1 MVVGYMVDIWGI
13 IFYVMMGCI
22 ICIRIQH
29 CGMYLSKVIMC
40 CLCWPMK
47 IFIKHASP
55 ILFIFSKQ
63 MQMGRL
69 MEIFLFIILSKNKS
83 HVSRS
88 IT

>member
-63 MQMGRL
+63 MPNE
-69 MEIFLFIILSKNKS
+69 EIVGDISFYNLKQK
-83 HVSRS
+83 
-88 IT
+88 